1 MQTVIEHA
9 AAILGVRALVPEEL
23 ADELIKHGVELGD
36 DPVGI
41 VGELLGDLSEFY
53 LFDEAIVHVPSQLD
67 GIVWCTTA
75 VATPDGDEML
85 PVEPDLSLIGWWLM
99 DGGVK
104 LMNSDGT
111 SLGGL
116 VVVEDDDFGNPI
128 LVGPPG
134 WLDELGDQ
142 LVTVRV
148 VNRGLC
154 VELAE
159 TIPNA
164 TTALADAVRAGFLEA
179 AATAEGFIGLDLS
192 DTALADER
200 LATVSSVLWQ
210 ALRINRAAFAGDRVP
225 RIDDVIAA
233 AGLERDFDMVA
244 EAGFDW
250 AQLQKVERIK
260 SLAQRFGLD
269 EFQAEMLAVALAGVE
284 ILSIDADALPASADR
299 TEILAEL
306 AMCLNDP
313 DISRAFVSQHTIV
326 GTDPAAL
333 VDAALLV
340 AGVPDRAS
348 RTGATVV
355 AAWCLDMVGRAA
367 EAEALL
373 IESARGNDF
382 GPILEMLAGYRADR
396 GDAVGTIALL
406 RRAEVDPDVGGPA
419 VELLREVVGYAVR
432 PAAMAGRNDR
442 CPCGSGR
449 KYKACHA
456 GKERHALID
465 RAPWLYRKARR
476 FVDVHGVR
484 ASAEAASTIAAIGR
498 RRASDIEQ
506 LIDTGL
512 VADIVLCEG
521 GLLDDFCEQRDGFLP
536 DDEAM
541 LAARWVLVERSLF
554 EVEHVQPDRIKLRDV
569 RSGER
574 IEVTNVHQGATQRGT
589 MLLGRPLP
597 VDDTWRAYSGFTMV
611 SLPLM
616 QHVLDAL
623 DSGDPHRVAEV
634 IGRSFAPPTILN
646 TDGEAI
652 HFHTITWD
660 VDDEQA
666 AAAVLVGHGFSDEAD
681 GLYVLSR
688 PTKNQPD
695 ALVASLRL
703 AGTTLTAEVNSD
715 ERADEIILLVA
726 RLLPTASMAGDDSWG
741 LGDREG
747 DDDSDGDGADI
758 GGGLSMDDPAVLSV
772 MTEVML
778 KYEQRWL
785 DDSIPA
791 LGGATPRQAAVDPV
805 LRVDLERL
813 LASLPGP
820 GPGLPV
826 AMSADR
832 LRAELGL

>member
-9 AAILGVRALVPEEL
+9 AAILGVRALGPDEL

-67 GIVWCTTA
+67 GIGWCTSV
-75 VATPDGDEML
+75 VATPDGAEVVL
-85 PVEPDLSLIGWWLM
+85 VEPDLSLIGWWLM
-99 DGGVK
+99 DGGVG
-104 LMNSDGT
+104 LMKSDGT
-111 SLGGL
+111 PAGGL
-116 VVVEDDDFGNPI
+116 VVVEDDDFGDPI

-134 WLDELGDQ
+134 WLAGFRDQ

-148 VNRGLC
+148 ANRGLC
-154 VELAE
+154 VEPAAP
-159 TIPNA
+159 IPSA
-164 TTALADAVRAGFLEA
+164 TTAQADAVRTGFLAA
-179 AATAEGFIGLDLS
+179 AATDEGFIGLDLS
-192 DTALADER
+192 DTDLADAR
-200 LATVSSVLWQ
+200 LATVSSVMWQ
-210 ALRINRAAFAGDRVP
+210 ALRINRTAFAGDRVP
-225 RIDDVIAA
+225 RIDDLIAA
-233 AGLERDFDMVA
+233 AGLKRDFDMVA
-244 EAGFDW
+244 EADFEW
-250 AQLQKVERIK
+250 AELQKVERIK

-269 EFQAEMLAVALAGVE
+269 EIRAEMLAVALKGVA
-284 ILSIDADALPASADR
+284 ILSIDADALPATADSS
-299 TEILAEL
+299 EMLADL
-306 AMCLNDP
+306 AMCLDDP
-313 DISRAFVSQHTIV
+313 DISRAFVAEHTIA

-340 AGVPDRAS
+340 AGVPGPTG
-348 RTGATVV
+348 RTGAAVV

-373 IESARGNDF
+373 IESARGSEF
-382 GPILEMLAGYRADR
+382 GPVLEMLAGYCADR
-396 GDAVGTIALL
+396 GDAVGAVALL
-406 RRAEVDPDVGGPA
+406 RRAEVDPDAEGPA
-419 VELLREVVGYAVR
+419 VTLLREVVGYAVR
-432 PAAMAGRNDR
+432 PTALAGRNDR

-449 KYKACHA
+449 KYKVCHA

-465 RAPWLYRKARR
+465 RAPWLYHKARR
-476 FVDVHGVR
+476 FVDVHGSR
-484 ASAEAASTIAAIGR
+484 AAAEAASIIATIGR
-498 RRASDIEQ
+498 RRARDIEQ
-506 LIDTGL
+506 LIDMGL

-521 GLLDDFCEQRDGFLP
+521 GLLDDFCEQRDEFLP

-541 LAARWVLVERSLF
+541 LAARWALVERSLF
-554 EVEHVQPDRIKLRDV
+554 EVENVRPDRIKLRDV

-574 IEVTNVHQGATQRGT
+574 IEVTNVREDATQPGI

-611 SLPLM
+611 SLPLV
-616 QHVLDAL
+616 QQVLDAL

-634 IGRSFAPPTILN
+634 IGRGLAPPTILN

-652 HFHTITWD
+652 HFHTISWD

-666 AAAVLVGHGFSDEAD
+666 AAAVLVGYGFSDEGD
-681 GLYVLSR
+681 GLYQLSR

-695 ALVASLRL
+695 ALVATLRL

-715 ERADEIILLVA
+715 ERADEIIVLVA
-726 RLLPTASMAGDDSWG
+726 RLLPAAPMAGDDSWD
-741 LGDREG
+741 LGDREV
-747 DDDSDGDGADI
+747 DDDSDGDSDDS
-758 GGGLSMDDPAVLSV
+758 GGGLSMEDPAMLSV
-772 MTEVML
+772 MTEMML
-778 KYEQRWL
+778 SYEQRWL

-813 LASLPGP
+813 LASFPAP
-820 GPGLPV
+820 GPGLAV